1 MLGKKSPLWKGEQR
15 PEMGSYYSSPDFS
28 GVIKLLSLLIAEP
41 EILAK
46 YPLQE

>member
-28 GVIKLLSLLIAEP
+28 GIIKLLSILIADEG
-41 EILAK
+41 ILEK
-46 YPLQE
+46 YPLKE